1 VQSVRVIRDVFPM
14 FELTLDGLDDGVKFL
29 MQGKGKIYA

>member
-1 VQSVRVIRDVFPM
+1 MQTTRMIADIFPM

-29 MQGKGKIYA
+29 MQGKGRLNA